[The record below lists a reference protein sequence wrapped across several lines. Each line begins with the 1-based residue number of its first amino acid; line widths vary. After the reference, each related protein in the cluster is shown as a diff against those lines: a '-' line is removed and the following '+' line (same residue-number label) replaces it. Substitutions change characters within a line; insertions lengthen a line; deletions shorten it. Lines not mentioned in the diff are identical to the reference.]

1 MLSKNKLMSSHTARR
16 LDSRSADEECVLALE
31 KTTPRN
37 PPQQKLYFV
46 CVPHTVCH
54 YWRNFA
60 AESSAT
66 DFSLCQAWSSHVCQ
80 YQPWSTMISP
90 LKSGSIYAVLDNI
103 FSGIATNTSWSARGF
118 FPLAFL
124 IFSLSLVILVWT
136 RTHSSNQPEEQVSAL
151 IDILPPFTNRFLQ

>member
-1 MLSKNKLMSSHTARR
+1 MLSKNNLMLSPTARR
-16 LDSRSADEECVLALE
+16 LDSRLADEECVLALE

-37 PPQQKLYFV
+37 PPQQNLYFV
-46 CVPHTVCH
+46 FCATHCVPLR
-54 YWRNFA
+54 WRNFA

-66 DFSLCQAWSSHVCQ
+66 DFSLCQAWSSRVCQ
-80 YQPWSTMISP
+80 YQPWYWSTMISP

-103 FSGIATNTSWSARGF
+103 CSLIGNRGF

-151 IDILPPFTNRFLQ
+151 IDILPPFTSRFLQ